1 MLNLPHVKEYVAG
14 WKKAKSLEDDKVY
27 YFKLCD
33 GFNEEKTGARIKLEY
48 RQALHRRINQRGGEE
63 WRNHPVKG
71 ETDMY
76 RDQYNLHNWLQKRI
90 ICRRLNTPK
99 LQRRF
104 AHLLWKE
111 D

>member
-1 MLNLPHVKEYVAG
+1 MLNLPNPKAYAKAWKQAKNLTDDVTYNVKLANWYSE
-14 WKKAKSLEDDKVY
+14 SLSAY
-27 YFKLCD
+27 Q
-33 GFNEEKTGARIKLEY
+33 I
-48 RQALHRRINQRGGEE
+48 RQQFRDALNRRINQRGGEE

-76 RDQYNLHNWLQKRI
+76 RDQRALHNWLQKRI

-104 AHLLWKE
+104 AHLLWSE
-111 D
+111 E